1 MSASALRLEGASFS
15 YGSVE
20 VLREL
25 RLDVRVG
32 EFVAIVGP
40 SGCGKTTLLNL
51 LSGNLEPSA
60 GKVVRAGRTRT
71 VYQQDGLFPWLT
83 VAENIQMG
91 LQEIPDPAARQRGLA
106 ELVRLIRLEGFE
118 GHYPYQLSGGMKQRV
133 ELARALA
140 GESDIL
146 LMDEP
151 FSALDYQTRLRM
163 RRELA
168 RLLQERPRTVIFVTH
183 DIEEAAQLADR
194 VAVLTARP
202 ASISRELR
210 LDVPR
215 PRPLTHPSV
224 IEATEQILEEMG
236 LRDEEESL
244 PKLEIPLPRS
254 AAGEAVGRRV

>member
-15 YGSVE
+15 YGAVE
-20 VLREL
+20 VLRDL
-25 RLDVRVG
+25 WLDVRAG

-60 GKVVRAGRTRT
+60 GKVIRAGRTRT

-83 VAENIQMG
+83 VTENIGMG
-91 LQEIPDPAARQRGLA
+91 LQGVAAAERTQQLA
-106 ELVRLIRLEGFE
+106 DLVRLIRLEGFE
-118 GHYPYQLSGGMKQRV
+118 KHYPHQLSGGMKQRV

-140 GESDIL
+140 GDSDIL

-168 RLLQERPRTVIFVTH
+168 RLLQEHTRTVIFVTH

-202 ASISRELR
+202 ASISRELT
-210 LDVPR
+210 LNVPR
-215 PRPLTHPSV
+215 PRPMTHPAV

-236 LRDEEESL
+236 LRDEEEGALPLDAPLSL
-244 PKLEIPLPRS
+244 SGSEELL
-254 AAGEAVGRRV
+254 GRRA